1 MPDTTKTTRTR
12 SPEHPAI
19 TLEEAIRRT
28 EVLYNQEDLNQV
40 PVATVLDHWGYTRRS
55 GLGQRILAALRHYG
69 LLEEKGSGQQRV
81 VWLSEIGKVLV
92 LKDRD
97 DPEWIKAC
105 QEAAL
110 APSIHAQLWDK
121 WEGNRRLPSDSTIR
135 WELANRGFNR
145 KAIDGF
151 SATFRDTLE
160 FANLLD
166 DGVRDAPA
174 GGSDASDPREPEPD
188 APAEEP
194 ESSPAT
200 ANRPMPSTDA
210 STTKDWDLNIP
221 LVSGGQAV
229 LRIPIPLS
237 ETDFELVKAVVNAN
251 LDALKQS
258 ITRKP
263 AGMEDPEEE

>member
-1 MPDTTKTTRTR
+1 MPDTTKKTRTR

-19 TLEEAIRRT
+19 PLEEAIRRT
-28 EVLYNQEDLNQV
+28 EILYNHEDLNQV

-69 LLEEKGSGQQRV
+69 LLEEKGSGQQRM

-92 LKDRD
+92 LKDHD
-97 DPEWIKAC
+97 DPEWVKAC

-145 KAIDGF
+145 KAIDSF

-166 DGVRDAPA
+166 DGGMAAPS
-174 GGSDASDPREPEPD
+174 GDNDPSNREPEPD
-188 APAEEP
+188 PPAKELDD
-194 ESSPAT
+194 SPGSASP
-200 ANRPMPSTDA
+200 PMPSTDA